1 MNQSKPH
8 YNKLK
13 RYWKFL
19 LNIEEDLNDMSG
31 RPMPSDVSAIAADIA
46 EEFPGVYDCM
56 PFLRFHGWIFKEMSS
71 GHRDGSGGGQRF
83 AEIDRKVAALLYRS
97 ESLGIA
103 EFVDQSV

>member
-1 MNQSKPH
+1 MDSVLAKREKFLTASPHCSAAQPALNKLRVHFMNQSKPH

-56 PFLRFHGWIFKEMSS
+56 PFLRFHG
-71 GHRDGSGGGQRF
+71 
-83 AEIDRKVAALLYRS
+83 
-97 ESLGIA
+97 
-103 EFVDQSV
+103 